1 MKKRVLAFLLC
12 AVMLIAGLPVT
23 PLSLTGFLTA
33 SAVDG
38 IVVDNLKELY
48 DSIPAKAK
56 WKSLYINYETLES
69 WYDMAAEV
77 LASPDSYTQSYVN
90 SVERSLRLAYESL
103 EYHTQKIAI
112 TQASVKVNVGSSY
125 TLKAALE
132 PEDAA
137 DSISWSSGNSA
148 VVSVTPSGEVTA
160 KKYSKDP
167 VIITATSNGH
177 TDTCKVYVLNPLG
190 GVTLTGVSAL
200 YEGHSSTF
208 KAKVVGK
215 DSSASTTDTYTLTW
229 DSSDPSVAAVSDS
242 GVVTAKKKGTTVITV
257 TAKSANG
264 SYSAKSTLRVDDIIE
279 ISSLKATT
287 VTTSGK
293 VIMSIGESL
302 DFKVSITPTNAS
314 IKDLKWSCSDTS
326 VLTVTDKGSSGSTAI
341 ARITAKKAGTV
352 TLKYA
357 AKDGSGK
364 YGYVKVTVQPRV
376 SSISI
381 EKRKVI
387 ALNNKTELIKVTILP
402 KDAGNQVLSWSSSNP
417 DICDVDYSGRLIPKS
432 LGVCTIYVKTTDGS
446 NLSGECRVRV
456 ASLATSISISNSTY
470 TLKTEQSVT
479 LKATV
484 RTNDGSK
491 YTDLVAW
498 TSENPKIATV
508 DSNGKVTGRYP
519 GKTIIRA
526 RTIDGT
532 EKSVVCA
539 VTVRQPVKGISLPAK
554 KSIGVGATY
563 TLKPTFSPSYA
574 TNQNVK
580 WASSNTAV
588 ATVSSSGVV
597 TGKKVGTAVIT
608 CKSVDGGFTAKCTVS
623 VIIATKSVSLDRTRA
638 SVYVGKSFTLKGTV
652 SPSNATNKTLKWYS
666 SDTSVAKVSSAGVV
680 TGLKG
685 GTCTITCKNSGGQS
699 AFCKVTVVQK
709 VTGITLNRS
718 SISIYTGKAYTLKA
732 KISPSTATNKGVSW
746 SSSNSKVAS
755 VSSSGVVTGVSK
767 GTAVIIAATVDGGFI
782 AKCSVTVTKKV
793 DVTAVRLN
801 KTNISL
807 NKGGQYL
814 LDATVSPSNASE
826 KGIIWSSN
834 NTKVAKVSASGLVTA
849 VGNGA
854 AVITARTRDGGFTAK
869 CTVNVRSLVTGVRV
883 SPVECTL
890 AKGQSRTLIANVFP
904 EDAANRSVKWASS
917 NAKVVSVNSKGVVTG
932 LRSGTATITATTV
945 DGGYSSSCDITVYI
959 PVTGIRLSSTKATV
973 AKGSTILLTSKVYP
987 ADASNNSVRWS
998 SSDNSVVSV
1007 NSAGQVT
1014 GKKVGTAVVTVS
1026 TVQGNYSDN
1035 CIITVVQLAEKI
1047 ELDYSSLTLYAGK
1060 TKTLGAKIK
1069 PSTTTNQ
1076 TIIWSS
1082 SDKSVAKVD
1091 SKGRITAVGGGTAT
1105 IKATSGD
1112 RKTAATCTVTVL
1124 QNPTQIKL
1132 SASQLLVW
1140 EGGYKKITATVLPKT
1155 STNKSVTW
1163 KSANTKIVKVS
1174 SNGTVK
1180 GIAKGTTTVTAYAS
1194 NGQIKASCKVSVVKP
1209 VTGVSLNYGSV
1220 SLSAGKKL
1228 TLKANIKPSDAYYKQ
1243 VKWKS
1248 SNYDVAD
1255 VSKEG
1260 TVTAKKPGYA
1270 EITATTVNG
1279 GYTAV
1284 CQVLV
1289 IQPVTSVSLN
1299 VKEEYIEVGGYAWL
1313 KAVVKPSNA
1322 TDKSVTWS
1330 SSDKS
1335 IVRVSSTGKVL
1346 GVKTGTAT
1354 ITVKTVSGAKVASC
1368 KVHVVRKVKSITL
1381 NRSDMVLY
1389 LNKTATL
1396 KAYIA
1401 PSDATVKTVRWSSSN
1416 TSVLRVSEK
1425 GVLTP
1430 VKPGKAVVTAK
1441 TVDGGLKAT
1450 CTVSVEIP
1458 ATSLKISKSSLTL
1471 TAGKTYAL
1479 TSSIAPSN
1487 TTNKTIRWTSS
1498 NEKVATV
1505 NSSGKITAVGGGK
1518 ATITAKTSNG
1528 LTAACTVTVLKS
1540 VSSVSL
1546 NKTAV
1551 SVYTGSSVKL
1561 SASVL
1566 PSDASNKKLT
1576 WSTSNRNVASVDE
1589 AGTVRAVKAGTAV
1602 ITVTT
1607 ADGGFKATCKVTVLQ
1622 HVTSVT
1628 LNKTSLVIKRGT
1640 ETKLVASV
1648 LPSDASNKTVN
1659 WASSDPRVVS
1669 VSVSGEI
1676 IAKSIGSATVTA
1688 VTADGAKKASCVINV
1703 FESVT
1708 GVALNAE
1715 EKILYI
1721 GESATVN
1728 AVISPS
1734 DASNKSVSFVSSDAS
1749 VANVGSNG
1757 KITALKV
1764 GTATITVKTADGGFT
1779 DTCKVTVRA
1788 HVSSVKLSD
1797 SAITLSRGKSHTL
1810 TYSVLPAN
1818 AYNKNVKWETSDA
1831 DVVSVS
1837 ASGAITAKAVGEA
1850 TVTVVTADGAKKASC
1865 VVTVYESVTGVALD
1879 IKEKTLYIGESVTVN
1894 ASVLP
1899 AEATNKKVSF
1909 TSSDSTVA
1917 KVDANG
1923 KITALKVGTATITVK
1938 TADGGFTDT
1947 CKVTVRA
1954 HVSSIRLSDSAITLG
1969 RGKTHTLTCS
1979 VLPADAYD
1987 KTVKWETSD
1996 ADIVSVSDSGVIT
2009 AEAVGEATVTVVT
2022 ADGAKEASC
2031 VVTVYESVTGV
2042 ALDIKEKILY
2052 IGESVTVNASVLPAE
2067 ATNKKVSFTSSD
2079 GTVAKAG
2086 VDGTVTALKVGTATI
2101 TVKTADGGFTDT
2113 CKITVRAHVSAI
2125 SLSESEINLKRGET
2139 QKLTVSVTPADSF
2152 DKSIVWES
2160 ENTDVAEVENGTV
2173 TAVGRGETVITAK
2186 SVDGGFTA
2194 SCKVVVTQPVTGIR
2208 LSSTELSVYTGQSV
2222 TVEAIVLPENASD
2235 KRVSFRSSDESVA
2248 EVDEA
2253 GSIRG
2258 ISSGTALISAETA
2271 DGHYIAVCHVTVNV
2285 TAEKIELNTA
2295 KLSLARG
2302 EKVTVIPTVLP
2313 ADTFNKNV
2321 TWTSQDNEIAEVDEK
2336 GVVTAVKAGKTTI
2349 VCETVIGEVR
2359 AEVEVEVYEP
2369 VASIEITGGSS
2380 VLWVGQTT
2388 TLQADVSPEDA
2399 TNKEVIWESADEQ
2412 TATVENGVVTAKKAG
2427 TVDILAYSS
2436 DKKVSGKFTLTV
2448 NQQVTGIR
2456 LDTESVTLNENGEIT
2471 LAASVLPENAYNKA
2485 VIWSST
2491 DKTVATVDE
2500 TGKVK
2505 AVGKGNCQ
2513 ITVASADG
2521 FATAQCAVQ
2530 VIRPVTSV
2538 NISNKQLSLEK
2549 GETFELNASA
2559 FPADASDT
2567 SITWISSAPEVCEV
2581 GDDGTII
2588 AKKGGQAVITAQSSN
2603 RDVYAQCAVTVEVT
2617 STELRLDISQIELW
2631 EKETVAVSCLFTP
2644 QDVTNTSVKWV
2655 SSNSDIASVENG
2667 KITAN
2672 SVGTAVITATANDS
2686 GKSASCTVKVSRK
2699 TEKVILEQTEITIEN
2714 GESFILSAKVLP
2726 EDATYKTLS
2735 WTTSDKEVAVVD
2747 ESGTVTA
2754 KGAGTSTITA
2764 TTDQGGNKAV
2774 CHVTVTQKPN
2784 SLSFAQPSVS
2794 LSEGAKATLTV
2805 SFLPLSTT
2813 EKGLIWE
2820 SSDET
2825 IATVKDGVV
2834 TAVSLGTATIT
2845 VKSTADDSVF
2855 TACEINV
2862 LRAAG
2867 SVTLDKNAMTLT
2879 SGQESKLTAVIGP
2892 EGASNQAVTWTTS
2905 DESVAVVDENG
2916 LVKAVDEGTAL
2927 ITVTT
2932 VDGGFVD
2939 VCFVTVLKANG

>member
-23 PLSLTGFLTA
+23 PLSLTGSLTA

-563 TLKPTFSPSYA
+563 ALKPTFSPSYA

-666 SDTSVAKVSSAGVV
+666 SNTSVAKVSSSGVV

-732 KISPSTATNKGVSW
+732 KISPRTATNKGVSW

-826 KGIIWSSN
+826 KGIFWSSN
-834 NTKVAKVSASGLVTA
+834 NTKVAKVSSSGLVTA

-904 EDAANRSVKWASS
+904 EDAANRNVKWVSS
-917 NAKVVSVNSKGVVTG
+917 NSKVVSVNSKGVVTG

-1471 TAGKTYAL
+1471 YAGKTYAL

-1566 PSDASNKKLT
+1566 PSDASNKKVT

-1831 DVVSVS
+1831 DIVSVS
-1837 ASGAITAKAVGEA
+1837 A
-1850 TVTVVTADGAKKASC
+1850 
-1865 VVTVYESVTGVALD
+1865 
-1879 IKEKTLYIGESVTVN
+1879 
-1894 ASVLP
+1894 
-1899 AEATNKKVSF
+1899 
-1909 TSSDSTVA
+1909 
-1917 KVDANG
+1917 
-1923 KITALKVGTATITVK
+1923 
-1938 TADGGFTDT
+1938 
-1947 CKVTVRA
+1947 
-1954 HVSSIRLSDSAITLG
+1954 
-1969 RGKTHTLTCS
+1969 
-1979 VLPADAYD
+1979 
-1987 KTVKWETSD
+1987 
-1996 ADIVSVSDSGVIT
+1996 SGVIT

-2079 GTVAKAG
+2079 STVAKAG
-2086 VDGTVTALKVGTATI
+2086 VDGTVTALKVGAATI

-2336 GVVTAVKAGKTTI
+2336 GVVTAVKVGKTTI
-2349 VCETVIGEVR
+2349 VCEAVIGEAR

-2567 SITWISSAPEVCEV
+2567 SITWISSDPGVCEV

-2617 STELRLDISQIELW
+2617 STDLRLDISQIELW
-2631 EKETVAVSCLFTP
+2631 ENETVTVSCLFTP

-2754 KGAGTSTITA
+2754 KGAGTATITA

-2774 CHVTVTQKPN
+2774 CHVTVTQKPK

-2794 LSEGAKATLTV
+2794 LTEGTKATLTV

-2939 VCFVTVLKANG
+2939 VCFVTVQKANG

>member
-387 ALNNKTELIKVTILP
+387 ALSNKTELIKVTILP

-666 SDTSVAKVSSAGVV
+666 SDTSVAKVSSSGVV

-834 NTKVAKVSASGLVTA
+834 NTKVAKVSSSGLVTA

-904 EDAANRSVKWASS
+904 EDAANRNVKWVSS
-917 NAKVVSVNSKGVVTG
+917 NSKVVSVNSKGVVTG

-1566 PSDASNKKLT
+1566 PSDASNKKVT

-1831 DVVSVS
+1831 DIVSVS
-1837 ASGAITAKAVGEA
+1837 ASGVITAKAVGEA
-1850 TVTVVTADGAKKASC
+1850 TVTVVTADGAKK
-1865 VVTVYESVTGVALD
+1865 
-1879 IKEKTLYIGESVTVN
+1879 
-1894 ASVLP
+1894 
-1899 AEATNKKVSF
+1899 
-1909 TSSDSTVA
+1909 
-1917 KVDANG
+1917 
-1923 KITALKVGTATITVK
+1923 
-1938 TADGGFTDT
+1938 
-1947 CKVTVRA
+1947 
-1954 HVSSIRLSDSAITLG
+1954 
-1969 RGKTHTLTCS
+1969 
-1979 VLPADAYD
+1979 
-1987 KTVKWETSD
+1987 
-1996 ADIVSVSDSGVIT
+1996 
-2009 AEAVGEATVTVVT
+2009 
-2022 ADGAKEASC
+2022 ASC

-2079 GTVAKAG
+2079 STVAKAG

-2222 TVEAIVLPENASD
+2222 TVKAIVLPENASD

-2285 TAEKIELNTA
+2285 TAEKIELNTSG
-2295 KLSLARG
+2295 LTLARG

-2336 GVVTAVKAGKTTI
+2336 GVVTAVKVGKTTI
-2349 VCETVIGEVR
+2349 VCEAVIGEAR

-2513 ITVASADG
+2513 IMVASADG

-2567 SITWISSAPEVCEV
+2567 SITWISSDPGVCEV

-2631 EKETVAVSCLFTP
+2631 ENEMVTVSCLFTP

-2754 KGAGTSTITA
+2754 KGAGTATITA

-2774 CHVTVTQKPN
+2774 CHVTVTQKPKF
-2784 SLSFAQPSVS
+2784 LSFAQPSVS
-2794 LSEGAKATLTV
+2794 LTEGAKATLTV

-2834 TAVSLGTATIT
+2834 SAVSLGTATIT

-2939 VCFVTVLKANG
+2939 VCFVTVQKANG